1 MTSILKEQTMKLN
14 KLTKSLI
21 AGVALTTAGF
31 ANASV
36 VSEALISVEGLSLG
50 VFADA
55 DGETALVPGEGFGLS
70 DVTISFGG
78 TSVSTDF
85 NGDVDGDAFTSIITD
100 PFAPLVVDLAS
111 SQSNGTSSATAGSAI
126 FGNLFAPGGANGQT
140 YAGVEAYGKDTG
152 DSNSEIVNNL
162 QASFVADSDVFVGL
176 TFDWF
181 IGTFVNVFDQGGE
194 GNASWNF
201 SVSLS
206 EVGCSGFG
214 CGDLISFDLNQDAL
228 GGTAQTGT
236 LNSVGEMWDAS
247 ADGSFMS
254 DIVGLTAGT
263 VYKLEINQ
271 KTSAYA
277 ASVSEPASLA
287 VFGLGLLG
295 LAGAARRRKA

>member
-1 MTSILKEQTMKLN
+1 MKLN
-14 KLTKSLI
+14 KLTKGLV
-21 AGVALTTAGF
+21 AAAALTSATF
-31 ANASV
+31 ANSSV
-36 VSEALISVEGLSLG
+36 VYEALISVEGLSLG

-55 DGETALVPGEGFGLS
+55 SGEPALLTGDGFGLS
-70 DVTISFGG
+70 DVTSYFGG

-85 NGDVDGDAFTSIITD
+85 NGNVDGDAFTSIITD

-111 SQSNGTSSATAGSAI
+111 SQGNGTSSATAGSAI

-140 YAGVEAYGKDTG
+140 YAGVDAFGADTG

-162 QASFVADSDVFVGL
+162 EASFLADSDVYVGL

-206 EVGCSGFG
+206 EVGCTGFG
-214 CGDLISFDLNQDAL
+214 CGDLISFDLNSDAL

-236 LNSVGEMWDAS
+236 LNTVGDLWDAS
-247 ADGSFMS
+247 ADGTFMS
-254 DIVGLTAGT
+254 SIVGLTAGK